1 MFAPRCVIHCIED
14 QPQPCHVGDN
24 HDRGGNDTQFRFCE
38 RGTNMH
44 ALWGTKLGQEYYDA
58 NLPVVRQR
66 LVLAGLRLAM
76 VLNGAFSAD
85 QPAGK

>member
-1 MFAPRCVIHCIED
+1 
-14 QPQPCHVGDN
+14 
-24 HDRGGNDTQFRFCE
+24 
-38 RGTNMH
+38 MH